1 MKAIHY
7 ILFAIAGLTSLTV
20 SAQQLIT
27 GTFPATSESLLAVRY
42 RNVRNVN
49 TNQSQANFT
58 GIPDLGSNRNNG
70 TRSERSLNYSNTG
83 SYSFSVTYNMVA
95 NTLVSLTTINGVT
108 TSNTLTDVSSKL
120 SADGK
125 TNNPA
130 AINLIRLSV
139 RTQTGNSTITVSNLR
154 IDGLRVNG
162 NYGRSSNGGSSEW
175 YATTNLLNNGFTI
188 SGTVTL
194 SGNFSNNA
202 EGQRIELSFG
212 YTSQSNAGLLPLGLE
227 DFKVQRT
234 SQGNNLLQWNTL
246 YENNTSHFEI
256 QRSTDE
262 QNYTTVGTVTA
273 VGESNSIRSYTYT
286 DRTAGNTTC
295 YYRLLAKDKDG
306 QQTFSTIVKV
316 KGSNERL
323 TASTLNVSTSQIRL
337 EFQKNAAR
345 VIRVLDMNGRVQY
358 QVQSKEQFLY
368 IPVTSF
374 MPGNYVVHIADADG
388 ATETKRFVK

>member
-1 MKAIHY
+1 MKAVSL
-7 ILFAIAGLTSLTV
+7 ILSVILSATSLLA
-20 SAQQLIT
+20 SAQQLIP
-27 GTFPATSESLLAVRY
+27 GTFPAANESLLAVRY

-49 TNQSQANFT
+49 SNQSQANFT

-125 TNNPA
+125 TNTPA
-130 AINLIRLSV
+130 AINLIRLNV

-154 IDGLRVNG
+154 IDGLSVNG
-162 NYGRSSNGGSSEW
+162 SYGRSNNGGSSEW

-202 EGQRIELSFG
+202 EGQRIELTFG
-212 YTSQSNAGLLPLGLE
+212 HTSQSNAGLLPLGLE

-234 SQGNNLLQWNTL
+234 SQGANLLQWNTL
-246 YENNTSHFEI
+246 YESNTSHFEI
-256 QRSTDE
+256 QRSADE
-262 QNYTTVGTVTA
+262 QNYTTIGTVTSS
-273 VGESNSIRSYTYT
+273 GESNTLRSYTYT
-286 DRTAGNTTC
+286 DRTAGNGTW

-306 QQTFSTIVKV
+306 QQNYSGIVKV
-316 KGSNERL
+316 KGTNERL
-323 TASTLNVSTSQIRL
+323 TSSVLKVSSSQIRL
-337 EFQKNAAR
+337 EFHQNANR
-345 VIRVLDMNGRVQY
+345 VIRLLDMSGRVQF
-358 QVQSKEQFLY
+358 QMQSKEQMLQ
-368 IPVTSF
+368 IPVTSL
-374 MPGNYVVHIADADG
+374 MTGNYLVHITDADG
-388 ATETKRFVK
+388 TTETKRFVK

>member
-1 MKAIHY
+1 MKAVSY
-7 ILFAIAGLTSLTV
+7 ILSVIVSATSLLA
-20 SAQQLIT
+20 SAQQLIP
-27 GTFPATSESLLAVRY
+27 GTFPAANESLLAVRY

-49 TNQSQANFT
+49 SNQSQANFT
-58 GIPDLGSNRNNG
+58 GIPDLGSNRNNA

-83 SYSFSVTYNMVA
+83 SYSFSVTYNMIA

-108 TSNTLTDVSSKL
+108 TSNTLSDVSSKL

-125 TNNPA
+125 TNSPA

-154 IDGLRVNG
+154 IDGLSVNG
-162 NYGRSSNGGSSEW
+162 NYGRSNNGGSSEW

-188 SGTVTL
+188 SGTVSL

-212 YTSQSNAGLLPLGLE
+212 YTSQANAGLLPLGLE

-234 SQGNNLLQWNTL
+234 GQGANLLQWNTL
-246 YENNTSHFEI
+246 YESNTSHFEI
-256 QRSTDE
+256 QRSADE
-262 QNYTTVGTVTA
+262 QNYTTIGTVTA
-273 VGESNSIRSYTYT
+273 SGESNTLRSYTYT
-286 DRTAGNTTC
+286 DRTAGNGTW

-306 QQTFSTIVKV
+306 QQNFSGIVKV
-316 KGSNERL
+316 KGNNER
-323 TASTLNVSTSQIRL
+323 STSSILNVSSSQIRL
-337 EFQKNAAR
+337 QFHQNANR
-345 VIRVLDMNGRVQY
+345 VIRVLDMNGQVQF
-358 QVQSKEQFLY
+358 QMQSKEQVLQ
-368 IPVTSF
+368 IPVTSL
-374 MPGNYVVHIADADG
+374 MTGNYVVHITDADG

>member
-1 MKAIHY
+1 MKAVSYLLSLIVST
-7 ILFAIAGLTSLTV
+7 TSLLA
-20 SAQQLIT
+20 SAQQLIP

-49 TNQSQANFT
+49 SNQSQANFI

-108 TSNTLTDVSSKL
+108 TSNTLSDVSSKL

-139 RTQTGNSTITVSNLR
+139 RTQTGNSTITISNLR
-154 IDGLRVNG
+154 IDGLAVNG
-162 NYGRSSNGGSSEW
+162 NYGRSNDGGSSEW

-194 SGNFSNNA
+194 SGNFSNSA

-234 SQGNNLLQWNTL
+234 SQGTNLLQWNTL
-246 YENNTSHFEI
+246 YESNTSHFEI
-256 QRSTDE
+256 QRSTDG
-262 QNYTTVGTVTA
+262 QNYTTIGTVTA

-286 DRTAGNTTC
+286 DRTAGNATS

-306 QQTFSTIVKV
+306 QQNFSSIVKV
-316 KGSNERL
+316 KGNDERFTSSVL
-323 TASTLNVSTSQIRL
+323 RVSPSQIRL
-337 EFQKNAAR
+337 EFDQNATR

-358 QVQSKEQFLY
+358 QTQSKEQLLH
-368 IPVTSF
+368 IPVTSL

-388 ATETKRFVK
+388 AIETKRFVK